1 MGFVINLVIAS
12 GEKLGR
18 DALVFPTCGLCYL
31 GVGDGVGV
39 GVGKERLSKGHG
51 CYKDKALPE
60 VLEKEVFF
68 RRATAHVGVR
78 NGSV

>member
-1 MGFVINLVIAS
+1 MGV
-12 GEKLGR
+12 
-18 DALVFPTCGLCYL
+18 D
-31 GVGDGVGV
+31 
-39 GVGKERLSKGHG
+39 VGKERLSKGHG